1 MEFSFQ
7 FPPPSKFHAARNFD
21 SPAFRSCKILLEF
34 CLTKKG
40 SPPSKLFQ
48 QFRFPC
54 VSFPQNSI
62 GILSHENAGDTLA
75 NGVLFPRCFWRQENE
90 RSNIFGRQNA
100 GEDSLPE
107 RAKRR
112 GRNYFSDFFF
122 FNNLSFIIS
131 FLISSRTSFVENTTC
146 SFLKRRIVTPYTSNT
161 SALSIS

>member
-7 FPPPSKFHAARNFD
+7 FPPPSKFHAARNFN

-54 VSFPQNSI
+54 VSFQQNSI
-62 GILSHENAGDTLA
+62 GILSHENAGVIRDMD
-75 NGVLFPRCFWRQENE
+75 VLFPGV
-90 RSNIFGRQNA
+90 FGVVKMSEATFSDDKTQGRILCRNVQRDG
-100 GEDSLPE
+100 GEATPKDSLPE

-112 GRNYFSDFFF
+112 GRSLYVRLFCIHPQRNSKP
-122 FNNLSFIIS
+122 NLPDQSFP
-131 FLISSRTSFVENTTC
+131 
-146 SFLKRRIVTPYTSNT
+146 K
-161 SALSIS
+161 